1 MMREPLFS
9 SRVAAGIGR
18 VPAEPG
24 RVAAVLGPTNTGK
37 THYAVERMLAHGSG
51 MMGFPLRLLAR
62 EIYDRVVLLR
72 GAGAVALLTGE
83 EQIGSDTARYVIA
96 TVEAMPIQ
104 RRFAFL
110 AVDEIQLCA
119 DRERGHVFT
128 DRLLHARGEEETLFL
143 GSDTIR
149 PLLRQL
155 VPEAEIV
162 TRPRFSILRHVGSVK
177 LNRLPRRS
185 AAVAFTAADVY
196 TLAEVMRRQKG
207 GAAVVLGALSPRTRN
222 AQVALYQSG
231 EVDHLVATDAI
242 GMGLN
247 MDLGHVA
254 FAQLHKF
261 DGRQDRRLTAAEIGQ
276 IAGRAGRHMADGT
289 FGTTNGSGP
298 LDERIVEAVEQHQFL
313 PLKRLRWRNSDLDFT
328 SLQALNESLDADPPA
343 LGLIKVRDALDDRSL
358 GMLARRDDI
367 SARARGTAGVRLLW
381 QVCQIPDF
389 RRTLT
394 DAHLQLLVKVFRHLT
409 DDAAVLPADWVGSMI
424 ARQDRMDGDIDTLV
438 GRIAHV
444 RTWTYLSHRAGWF
457 DDPLHWQGVARAVED
472 RLSDALHE
480 RLTQKFVDRR
490 TAALLKSLRERGELA
505 AEIDPSGEVVV
516 DGHSV
521 GTLEGFVFTLGA
533 SGLEAEHRLFAGAAR
548 RAVARHL
555 DRLAADLVKEPDS
568 AFKIAGTRIVW
579 RDAVVATIRPGPL
592 RLRPAVA
599 VTATDEL
606 TTKARL
612 AIERRLE
619 ARLLAWLE
627 ERLGPLLA
635 LDAASRSE
643 ALSAA
648 SRGIAYRLVEAFGA
662 LDAAEAASLVRQLT
676 SADRREVARF
686 GVRLGVHHIYLP
698 ALLKPAAQEALA
710 LLVALAKGTAA
721 WQPAAGR
728 VALRGD
734 ELPADQAAL
743 AALGFRRIGGLALRV
758 DMVERVAAQ
767 LRRLARDEVLFSLP
781 GELISATGLGRD
793 EFLELLP
800 GLGFRA
806 AAPAAG
812 DASASVIHIRRA
824 KPRRR
829 PSAAHRKERAQA
841 GPSQSPFAVLARLK
855 SAASV

>member
-1 MMREPLFS
+1 M
-9 SRVAAGIGR
+9 AAD
-18 VPAEPG
+18 PG

-51 MMGFPLRLLAR
+51 VMGFPLRLLAR
-62 EIYDRVVLLR
+62 EIYDRIVLLR

-83 EQIGSDTARYVIA
+83 EQIGSDDARFVIA
-96 TVEAMPIQ
+96 TVEAMPIH

-128 DRLLHARGEEETLFL
+128 DRLLHARGEVETLFL

-149 PLLRQL
+149 PLLKQL
-155 VPEAEIV
+155 VPEALII
-162 TRPRFSILRHVGSVK
+162 TRPRFSILSHVGPVK

-185 AAVAFTAADVY
+185 AVVAFTAADVY

-254 FAQLHKF
+254 FAQLRKF

-298 LDERIVEAVEQHQFL
+298 LDERIVEAVEAHQFL
-313 PLKRLRWRNSDLDFT
+313 PLKRLRWRNGQLDFT
-328 SLQALNESLDADPPA
+328 SLDALHESLDADPPA
-343 LGLIKVRDALDDRSL
+343 AGLIKVRDALDDRSL
-358 GMLARRDDI
+358 GMLAGREDI
-367 SARARGTAGVRLLW
+367 RARARGVAGVRLLW

-394 DAHLQLLVKVFRHLT
+394 DAHLQLLATVFRHLT
-409 DDAAVLPADWVGSMI
+409 SDAAVLPTDWVGSMI
-424 ARQDRMDGDIDTLV
+424 ARLDRMDGDIDTLV

-457 DDPLHWQGVARAVED
+457 DDPRHWQGVARAVED

-490 TAALLKSLRERGELA
+490 TAALLKSLRERGELS
-505 AEIDPSGEVVV
+505 AEVDPSGEVVV

-521 GTLEGFVFTLGA
+521 GRLEGFTFTFGA
-533 SGLEAEHRLFAGAAR
+533 SGLESQHRLFAGAAR
-548 RAVARHL
+548 RAVARRL
-555 DRLAADLVKEPDS
+555 DRLAAELVKEADS
-568 AFKIAGTRIVW
+568 AFTVVGSRIVW
-579 RDAVVATIRPGPL
+579 RGAAVATIRPGAL
-592 RLRPAVA
+592 RLRPDVA

-612 AIERRLE
+612 AVERRLE
-619 ARLLAWLE
+619 ARLTRWLAD
-627 ERLGPLLA
+627 RLGPLLA
-635 LDAASRSE
+635 LDTASRSE
-643 ALSAA
+643 FLSAG
-648 SRGIAYRLVEAFGA
+648 SRGIAYRLVEAFGT
-662 LDAAEAASLVRQLT
+662 LDAAEAAGLVRQL
-676 SADRREVARF
+676 SAADRREVARF
-686 GVRLGVHHIYLP
+686 GVRLGVHHIFLP
-698 ALLKPAAQEALA
+698 ALLKPAAQEAVA
-710 LLVALAKGTAA
+710 LLVALASGTVAHDTSV

-728 VALRGD
+728 VALRGE
-734 ELPADQAAL
+734 ELPADHAAL

-767 LRRLARDEVLFSLP
+767 LRRLARDEVLFALP
-781 GELISATGLGRD
+781 GELISATGLARD
-793 EFLELLP
+793 EFRELLP

-806 AAPAAG
+806 AAPAEG
-812 DASASVIHIRRA
+812 EGSSTVIQIRRA

-829 PSAAHRKERAQA
+829 ASAAHRKKRAQA
-841 GPSQSPFAVLARLK
+841 GPGPSPFAVLARLK
-855 SAASV
+855 LAASV